1 MRLASVENGKVDIDV
16 KTVAIISVL
25 LAVVPAVLIA
35 GVDAIIR
42 PSADRAAVAIEWSK
56 VDVERRKAAL
66 AAYQAALAN
75 PDAAQRKELL
85 EFLVKARVLDD
96 DVGTIAGTPAE
107 QIPQWQ
113 ATSTKSPSER

>member
-16 KTVAIISVL
+16 KAVAIISAL
-25 LAVVPAVLIA
+25 IAVVPSLLIA

-42 PSADRAAVAIEWSK
+42 PSADRAAVAIEWTK

-66 AAYQAALAN
+66 AAYQAAMAS
-75 PDAAQRKELL
+75 PDAAQRKQLL

-96 DVGTIAGTPAE
+96 DVGAIAGTPAG
-107 QIPQWQ
+107 QIPHWQ
-113 ATSTKSPSER
+113 ATSMKSPSGP

>member
-16 KTVAIISVL
+16 KTVAIISAL
-25 LAVVPAVLIA
+25 IAVVPALLIA

-75 PDAAQRKELL
+75 PDATQRKELL